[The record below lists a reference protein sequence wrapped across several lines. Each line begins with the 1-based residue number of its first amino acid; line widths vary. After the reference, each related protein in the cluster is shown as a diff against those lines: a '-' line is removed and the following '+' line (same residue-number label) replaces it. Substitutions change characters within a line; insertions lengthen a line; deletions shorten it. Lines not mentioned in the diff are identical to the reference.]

1 MVEITEETNAGS
13 DANRDGPSA
22 STSAQQRVG
31 VADFI
36 KDNGMDTIIFTLRML
51 TIFFGIQY
59 LLPSGS
65 AEYSK
70 SVYTKAFVASG
81 FSNAF
86 RLYQR
91 AAPNGFPN
99 INREFLVSLML
110 EDSVHYILYSM
121 IFSTNTPVTMALIP
135 IVAFAWY
142 NSVAYIQRFS
152 QATGNGIS
160 VAQKLNEFRV
170 QQSAN
175 ILSLVAC
182 AEIFNFP
189 IFFALIFTGRCNIF
203 FPVLYFRFLTFRY
216 ASRRNPYSRIVFASL
231 KQSLVQVTSSPSC
244 PQVIRSAILNS
255 INLVERFA
263 PPT

>member
-1 MVEITEETNAGS
+1 MVEIREETGAASDNARGEGQS
-13 DANRDGPSA
+13 SSTNSQPRVSA
-22 STSAQQRVG
+22 IVSLLFFHISISILIPFQ
-31 VADFI
+31 DFV
-36 KDNGMDTIIFTLRML
+36 KDNGIDSIIFTLRML

-59 LLPSGS
+59 LLPSTNP
-65 AEYSK
+65 EFSK
-70 SVYTKAFVASG
+70 SVYSKAFVAAG

-99 INREFLVSLML
+99 LSREFLVSLMS
-110 EDSVHYILYSM
+110 EDSVHYILYSL
-121 IFSTNTPVTMALIP
+121 IFSTNTPVTSWFLFRYFLDYIFSVALIP

-142 NSVAYIQRFS
+142 NSVAYLQRFS
-152 QATGNGIS
+152 QATGSGIS
-160 VAQKLNEFRV
+160 IAQKLNEFRT

-216 ASRRNPYSRIVFASL
+216 ASRRNPYSRQVF
-231 KQSLVQVTSSPSC
+231 KVFQ
-244 PQVIRSAILNS
+244 N
-255 INLVERFA
+255 
-263 PPT
+263 